1 MSPMPT
7 ATETSIGVELI
18 TPDLARGLLADNV
31 HNRNLRSARVVQ
43 LAEAMRR
50 GEWVLNG
57 ETIKIAENGTLVDG
71 QHRLRAVVESGVP
84 IESLVLRGLPME
96 VQDTVDTG
104 RRRRLA
110 DLLAI
115 EGYTDAHAL
124 AAALNMLHRFRTGG
138 RIDYSHAGAPSA
150 QQAIELIE
158 TEPEIRDSLRE
169 ARRVTKQTGGPI
181 GVFAALHHLFSEVDR
196 EATKDFFDRLAD
208 GAEIAKGDPVLHLRQ
223 QLMRPHK
230 ERSYAQSASNTAAL
244 IIKAFNLRREGRRT
258 DLLSFKKTEKFPTI
272 NGQAELR

>member
-1 MSPMPT
+1 MPT

-18 TPDLARGLLADNV
+18 TPDLARELLADNS

-57 ETIKIAENGTLVDG
+57 ETIKIAEDGTLLDG
-71 QHRLRAVVESGVP
+71 QHRLRAVVDSGVAV
-84 IESLVLRGLPME
+84 ESLVLRGLPTE

-115 EGYTDAHAL
+115 EGHTDAHAL
-124 AAALNMLHRFRTGG
+124 AAALNMLYRFRTGG

-150 QQAIELIE
+150 QQAIGLIE
-158 TEPEIRDSLRE
+158 AEPEIRDSLRE
-169 ARRVTKQTGGPI
+169 ARRVTKQIGGPI
-181 GVFAALHHLFSEVDR
+181 GIFAALHHLFSEVDP

-208 GAEIAKGDPVLHLRQ
+208 GAELAKDDPVLHLRN
-223 QLMRPHK
+223 QLGRPHK
-230 ERSYAQSASNTAAL
+230 DRTYAQSASNTAAL